1 MVLKT
6 FNIEKEVYEKFAK
19 YCKENGIS
27 MSKQITLFIKSQIEI
42 EKKVR
47 DEHLRKLEAVHR
59 TNFIK
64 AGSNEDSERK
74 YIG

>member
-6 FNIEKEVYEKFAK
+6 FNIEEEVYEKFAK

-27 MSKQITLFIKSQIEI
+27 MSKQITLFIKSQIES
-42 EKKVR
+42 EKEVR
-47 DEHLRKLEAVHR
+47 DGHMKKLEAVHR
-59 TNFIK
+59 NNFIK
-64 AGSNEDSERK
+64 PENKDVSDSK